1 MQREGRARM
10 KFAAAMLNVAGFG
23 DERVRFSDALQT
35 ISECGF
41 ERVMLLSVRN
51 SGPVL
56 QRGVTPNGALV
67 DLTRSDLDV
76 VAGALQKAGQQAK
89 AVFAAGMDPT
99 SAEMM
104 DESLEFLREVAAAAV
119 ELGCHYVGHSCGRAA
134 APGMSVAEKQDEIK
148 RMAEMVDE
156 VASVTPTVRFAVDV
170 HYHGTVESV
179 ADCEYY
185 IGQLASRN
193 AGIGINTGHLTTC
206 GQPGWEL
213 AANFPDRTPIIGWKD
228 HFAGTEGERP
238 AASFQLGTAETPFEE
253 YIEVIKPQTTDR
265 AHVITFEDVPAD
277 KKKEALLASRLFIE
291 DLWDQ
296 T

>member
-1 MQREGRARM
+1 M

-23 DERVRFSDALQT
+23 DKSVRFSDALQT

-41 ERVMLLSVRN
+41 EQVMLLSVRN

-67 DLTRSDLDV
+67 DLTKSDLDV
-76 VAGALQKAGQQAK
+76 VAGALERAK
-89 AVFAAGMDPT
+89 LQPKVVFAAGTDPT
-99 SAEMM
+99 SSEMM
-104 DESLEFLREVAAAAV
+104 DESVEFLRKVTAAAV
-119 ELGCHYVGHSCGRAA
+119 ELGCRHVGHSCGRAK

-148 RMAEMVDE
+148 RMAEIADE
-156 VASVTPTVRFAVDV
+156 VASVTPAVRFAVDV
-170 HYHGTVESV
+170 HYHGVVESV

-185 IGQLASRN
+185 IEQLGSRN

-206 GQPGWEL
+206 GQPGWEV

-238 AASFQLGTAETPFEE
+238 AASFQLGTAETPFEK

-277 KKKEALLASRLFIE
+277 EKKQALLASRLFME
-291 DLWDQ
+291 DLWDR